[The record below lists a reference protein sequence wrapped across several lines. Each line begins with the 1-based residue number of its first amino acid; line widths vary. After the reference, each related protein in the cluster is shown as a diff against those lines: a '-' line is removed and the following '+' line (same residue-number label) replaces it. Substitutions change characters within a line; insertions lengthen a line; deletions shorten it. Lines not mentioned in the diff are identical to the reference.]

1 MILAYFSF
9 TNQADQWLADVTGAL
24 HHVKFEEVSATSLAV
39 KRQYV
44 AEPNGFDGWSG
55 LSPLRSVIFRGYRG
69 YPLVNKQT
77 KSYWTWAFIVDLA
90 MNLMVIFHSYVNVYQ
105 RVYTV

>member
-55 LSPLRSVIFRGYRG
+55 LSPIAKCHFSGIPGIPSG
-69 YPLVNKQT
+69 QQT
-77 KSYWTWAFIVDLA
+77 NQKLLNMTIYTGFSHEQWWFSI
-90 MNLMVIFHSYVNVYQ
+90 YVNVYQ

>member
-44 AEPNGFDGWSG
+44 AEPNGFDG
-55 LSPLRSVIFRGYRG
+55 
-69 YPLVNKQT
+69 
-77 KSYWTWAFIVDLA
+77 
-90 MNLMVIFHSYVNVYQ
+90 
-105 RVYTV
+105 